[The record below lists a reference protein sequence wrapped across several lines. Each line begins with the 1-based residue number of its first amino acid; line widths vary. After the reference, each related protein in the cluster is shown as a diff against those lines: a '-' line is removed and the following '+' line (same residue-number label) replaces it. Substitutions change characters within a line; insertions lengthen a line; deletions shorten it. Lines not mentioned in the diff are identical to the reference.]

1 MLHIAE
7 DLDAD
12 FVIFGTSTS
21 DGKNLAVE
29 SRILRVN
36 VVTGRTGASRTA
48 LLAPVRESGPLNSL
62 MDLHVQLLW
71 RHLSAHHHALSP
83 NLADLCQAPPPL
95 PLHPFSPCIRSPPG
109 SEN

>member
-36 VVTGRTGASRTA
+36 VVTGRTGASPTA

-62 MDLHVQLLW
+62 VDLHIQLLC
-71 RHLSAHHHALSP
+71 RPLSP
-83 NLADLCQAPPPL
+83 HPPADFPAPA
-95 PLHPFSPCIRSPPG
+95 PFSQTPP
-109 SEN
+109 SRPPDRPSHF